1 MPAIRRTCL
10 VRNEFLNMTHSTIA
24 IIPARG
30 GSKRIPRKN
39 IKAFAGRPMIVHA
52 IAAALDSGLF
62 EHVVVSTDDH
72 EIAESACLAGADMPF
87 VRPAELADDHTPTVP
102 VVAHAIEAL
111 EGLGWQIATVCCI
124 YPCVPFVQ
132 VADLVAALNLL
143 RESGADFA
151 FPVAEFPAAIQR
163 ALRRTPQ
170 GRMSPFHPEFE
181 LTRTQDLEPAYHDAG
196 QFYWGSRDA
205 WLSNPRIHSN
215 AAGLV
220 IPNWRVVDIDTPE
233 DWTRAE
239 MLYRTLSLHPT
250 DLER

>member
-1 MPAIRRTCL
+1 
-10 VRNEFLNMTHSTIA
+10 MTKSTIA
-24 IIPARG
+24 VIPARG

-39 IKAFAGRPMIVHA
+39 IRPFAGRPMIVHV
-52 IAAALDSGLF
+52 IAAAKESRLF
-62 EHVVVSTDDH
+62 EHVVVTTDDP
-72 EIAESACLAGADMPF
+72 EIAEIARRAGAETPF

-111 EGLGWQIATVCCI
+111 EQMGWPVATVCCI
-124 YPCVPFVQ
+124 YPGVPFIH
-132 VADLVAALNLL
+132 VADLAAVLDLL
-143 RESGADFA
+143 RNSGADYA
-151 FPVAEFPAAIQR
+151 FPVTEFPAAIQR
-163 ALRRTPQ
+163 ALRRTTK
-170 GRMSPFHPEFE
+170 GGMSPFHPEFE

-233 DWTRAE
+233 DWDRAE
-239 MLYRTLSLHPT
+239 ILYRTHFMHLT
-250 DLER
+250 DIQK